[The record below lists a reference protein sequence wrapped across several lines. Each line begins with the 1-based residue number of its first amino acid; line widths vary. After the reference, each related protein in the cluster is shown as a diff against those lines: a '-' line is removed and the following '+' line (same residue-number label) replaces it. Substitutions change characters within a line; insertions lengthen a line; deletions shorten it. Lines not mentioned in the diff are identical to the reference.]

1 MVSHDLVDLS
11 EGHRPV
17 PSATYFWRFRVQ
29 GRRLPRAGGCYR
41 GPVALA
47 ALVVSVLAL
56 LVSGFAYWRQV
67 KWARIAGRAQVRIAA
82 IEGERPTTALLERMR
97 AALSVE
103 FEPVGTDG
111 HMLVV
116 RNEGPATAHGVTI
129 DLAPRAA
136 PPTGRRWP
144 LRSGVAPELL
154 NSPFPATI
162 SPGAKAAAPLNENL
176 ATVTQLR
183 GTLKWTDGEGAHEE
197 HLDLSIR

>member
-1 MVSHDLVDLS
+1 LPLS
-11 EGHRPV
+11 
-17 PSATYFWRFRVQ
+17 
-29 GRRLPRAGGCYR
+29 GGCYR
-41 GPVALA
+41 GPMALA

-56 LVSGFAYWRQV
+56 VTSGFAYWRQV
-67 KWARIAGRAQVRIAA
+67 KWARIAGRAQVRITA
-82 IEGERPTTALLERMR
+82 IEGERHTTALLERMR

-103 FEPVGTDG
+103 FEPVGTDS

-136 PPTGRRWP
+136 PPGRRRWP
-144 LRSGVAPELL
+144 PRSGVAPELL

-162 SPGAKAAAPLNENL
+162 SPRAEATALLGENL
-176 ATVTQLR
+176 ATVTKLT
-183 GTLKWTDGEGAHEE
+183 GTLKWADGEGVHEE

>member
-1 MVSHDLVDLS
+1 
-11 EGHRPV
+11 
-17 PSATYFWRFRVQ
+17 
-29 GRRLPRAGGCYR
+29 
-41 GPVALA
+41 VALA
-47 ALVVSVLAL
+47 ALVVSILAL
-56 LVSGFAYWRQV
+56 LVAALAYWRQV

-103 FEPVGTDG
+103 FEPVGTGG

-136 PPTGRRWP
+136 PRGRRWP
-144 LRSGVAPELL
+144 LRAGVAPELL

-162 SPGAKAAAPLNENL
+162 YPRAKATAPLNETL
-176 ATVTQLR
+176 ATVTQLS

-197 HLDLSIR
+197 HLRPVDPLTHPSGCGRAATPSPWRR

>member
-1 MVSHDLVDLS
+1 M
-11 EGHRPV
+11 
-17 PSATYFWRFRVQ
+17 
-29 GRRLPRAGGCYR
+29 
-41 GPVALA
+41 ALA

-56 LVSGFAYWRQV
+56 LASGFAYWRQV

-82 IEGERPTTALLERMR
+82 IEGQRHTTALLERMR
-97 AALSVE
+97 AGLSVE
-103 FEPVGTDG
+103 FEPVGTDS

-136 PPTGRRWP
+136 PPGRRRP
-144 LRSGVAPELL
+144 PRSGVAPGLL

-162 SPGAKAAAPLNENL
+162 SPRAEATALLSETL
-176 ATVTQLR
+176 ATVTQLT
-183 GTLKWTDGEGAHEE
+183 GTLKWADGEGAHEE